1 MRTLEQKGE
10 SIIETVE
17 NIREKNRE
25 VEKRLQE
32 LLRVALHYMRGIDP
46 QDIDRG
52 RSYTANGLATI
63 TLKDGS
69 VHRIPVKEL
78 EP

>member
-32 LLRVALHYMRGIDP
+32 LLRIAVYYLRGIDP
-46 QDIDRG
+46 QDIEKPVFKQDG
-52 RSYTANGLATI
+52 IAII

>member
-10 SIIETVE
+10 SIIEAVE

-32 LLRVALHYMRGIDP
+32 LLRVALLYLRGIDP
-46 QDIDRG
+46 QDIEKPVFQQDG
-52 RSYTANGLATI
+52 IATI